1 MAISLQTNNTSYS
14 SKTGTSLTI
23 SINVGSGSNRFLMVA
38 VFTEYNNATPTA
50 TYNSVSMT
58 RTLTR
63 QYDDYHTARHL
74 HIFTL
79 ANPSSGSHNFVV
91 SCSNSGLITGGYSVY
106 NGVNQTT
113 PVPTTAYGSKSSSKT
128 CEATLTIANANSWL
142 LATMATGNGHNAS
155 EWGVGSGTTKRG
167 FMFGFSTVQAGA
179 NYDSN
184 GGLATGSRTLTASNT
199 NADNWGVWIALEL
212 AEAAASPSG
221 PAHLKTW
228 NVVAIA
234 NIKTING
241 VPIANVKTW
250 NGIN

>member
-1 MAISLQTNNTSYS
+1 MTV
-14 SKTGTSLTI
+14 

-38 VFTEYNNATPTA
+38 AYTQSGNGTPTA

-58 RTLTR
+58 RLITR
-63 QYDDYHTARHL
+63 SYDISHYM

-79 ANPSSGSHNFVV
+79 ANPSSGSHNFVI
-91 SCSNSGLITGGYSVY
+91 SCSTSALITCGYSVY
-106 NGVNQTT
+106 NGVHQTN
-113 PVPTTAYGSKSSSKT
+113 PIPTTAYGSKSSSKT

-167 FMFGFSTVQAGA
+167 FMFGFSSYQGGA

-228 NVVAIA
+228 NGVAIA

-241 VPIANVKTW
+241 IPIANVKTW